1 MKKTYFEPTVKEI
14 NVRFEAVMAAGSP
27 GTDELPGY
35 DGLGN
40 NILDDT
46 DEGLAKKDIFGW

>member
-27 GTDELPGY
+27 GTNELPGY

-40 NILDDT
+40 SPLDEY

>member
-40 NILDDT
+40 DILDET